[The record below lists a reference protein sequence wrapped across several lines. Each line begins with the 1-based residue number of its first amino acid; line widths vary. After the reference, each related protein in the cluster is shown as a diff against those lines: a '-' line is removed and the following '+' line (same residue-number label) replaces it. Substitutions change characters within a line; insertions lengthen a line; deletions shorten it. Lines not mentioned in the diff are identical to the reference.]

1 MKTYKLF
8 TFVAGERLLSKHPDA
23 EARGIVE
30 AEKLANELLEAY
42 IHEYPC
48 DTFVAC
54 VEEEWDLHCN
64 NYLCWQEDYYGE
76 RYWKMMIN
84 GYWCPVGMR
93 LLTDDEEED
102 LDLLREEKDLHVW
115 DLDEEQLKKLRSEI
129 SINSIFYSD
138 FNNSFEID
146 CHEVSNYADG
156 YLEHLRECE
165 YEDTPQEFAEYCMSV
180 EVA

>member
-8 TFVAGERLLSKHPDA
+8 AIVAGERNSKNADA

-30 AEKLANELLEAY
+30 AEKKANELLEQY

-48 DTFVAC
+48 DTYVAC
-54 VEEEWDLHCN
+54 VEDEWELHYN
-64 NYLCWQEDYYGE
+64 DYLCWQEDYHGD
-76 RYWKMMIN
+76 RYWKKMKY
-84 GYWCPVGMR
+84 GYFGPIGLR
-93 LLTDDEEED
+93 LLTETEMEE
-102 LDLLREEKDLHVW
+102 LDLLREEKEIHIW
-115 DLDEEQLKKLRSEI
+115 DLDEGQLKKLRSEI

-156 YLEHLRECE
+156 YLEYLKECE
-165 YEDTPQEFAEYCMSV
+165 YEDTPQEFADYCMSV